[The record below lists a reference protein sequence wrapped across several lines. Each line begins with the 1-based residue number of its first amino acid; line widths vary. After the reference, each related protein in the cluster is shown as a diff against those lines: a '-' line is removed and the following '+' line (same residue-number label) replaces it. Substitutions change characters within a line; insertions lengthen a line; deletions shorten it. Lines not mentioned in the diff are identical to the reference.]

1 MLKRVD
7 IVGNPNIGVFILA
20 TDDLAIVPYNL
31 LDEKADIIKE
41 ALDVDVVKSSI
52 SGCSL
57 IGSLAVAN
65 SNGMVVS
72 PHVLDREIKQFE
84 DLGINVATVPG
95 QYTALGNIVAAND
108 KGAIVSP
115 FLSEEAINV
124 IEETLDV
131 NVEATSMVGSDI
143 IGSMIQVT
151 NKGFLI
157 SSKAIQSEISFA
169 QEVFGVEGDIGT
181 VGRGISLVGAC
192 SIANSNGAI
201 VAKDSTGPEMARVE
215 ETKKDVVSEDKTMSE
230 DEDTKEEPEDE
241 DKEEVSEGSEK
252 DVDMGCDKRE
262 FEENESEKKFSLDAY
277 IDTSAILAMLENET
291 EERRNLVNQ
300 VVKEFSAEEI
310 LKKIIEM
317 SKENE
322 LLKSEKEFND
332 NEKKEKKFS
341 AIMASVKE
349 DLDEKTFSELSNE
362 GKELALDQLGAFEN
376 KVKAFAYEAT
386 KNKKDN
392 IVKQD
397 NIMMFG
403 GQDSIEQDSMD
414 VFERISKK

>member
-20 TDDLAIVPYNL
+20 TDEYAIVPYNL

-41 ALDVDVVKSSI
+41 TLDVDVVKSSI

-95 QYTALGNIVAAND
+95 QYTALGNIIAAND
-108 KGAIVSP
+108 KGALASP
-115 FLSEEAINV
+115 FLSEKAINI

-157 SSKAIQSEISFA
+157 SSNAVKSEISFA

-181 VGRGISLVGAC
+181 VGKGISLVGAC
-192 SIANSNGAI
+192 SIANSKGAI

-215 ETKKDVVSEDKTMSE
+215 EAL
-230 DEDTKEEPEDE
+230 
-241 DKEEVSEGSEK
+241 G
-252 DVDMGCDKRE
+252 
-262 FEENESEKKFSLDAY
+262 FLD
-277 IDTSAILAMLENET
+277 DD
-291 EERRNLVNQ
+291 
-300 VVKEFSAEEI
+300 F
-310 LKKIIEM
+310 
-317 SKENE
+317 
-322 LLKSEKEFND
+322 
-332 NEKKEKKFS
+332 
-341 AIMASVKE
+341 
-349 DLDEKTFSELSNE
+349 
-362 GKELALDQLGAFEN
+362 
-376 KVKAFAYEAT
+376 
-386 KNKKDN
+386 
-392 IVKQD
+392 
-397 NIMMFG
+397 
-403 GQDSIEQDSMD
+403 
-414 VFERISKK
+414 

>member
-181 VGRGISLVGAC
+181 VGSGISLVGAC

-215 ETKKDVVSEDKTMSE
+215 EAL
-230 DEDTKEEPEDE
+230 
-241 DKEEVSEGSEK
+241 G
-252 DVDMGCDKRE
+252 
-262 FEENESEKKFSLDAY
+262 FLD
-277 IDTSAILAMLENET
+277 DD
-291 EERRNLVNQ
+291 
-300 VVKEFSAEEI
+300 F
-310 LKKIIEM
+310 
-317 SKENE
+317 
-322 LLKSEKEFND
+322 
-332 NEKKEKKFS
+332 
-341 AIMASVKE
+341 
-349 DLDEKTFSELSNE
+349 
-362 GKELALDQLGAFEN
+362 
-376 KVKAFAYEAT
+376 
-386 KNKKDN
+386 
-392 IVKQD
+392 
-397 NIMMFG
+397 
-403 GQDSIEQDSMD
+403 
-414 VFERISKK
+414 